1 MHIHYYALKRIADDL
16 NRRAAGGVLGEAFTQ
31 DRDQLV
37 IGLGAPTEDIWLR
50 VSCGAPLPYL
60 WPGTQFNKAR
70 KNVKSMFNSLLG
82 LSLQRIH
89 AIPNERVIVIDLDQG
104 HQLALKMHGLQSN
117 VLHLHH
123 GVVVDRFRQ
132 NSDSDLEFQ
141 IQPGEWNHAAI
152 TDPEMEGKPVPERLR
167 AVSPMLDKHFAPVVE
182 QAMNRG
188 MDFKLALDQALQAAE
203 DETLHLLRRHDRI
216 QLLLLAADDAPTI
229 RIQGFHNALNIFLR
243 TFHQYQGYARLYEEV
258 RKPLDRHLQRLRGQI
273 DSFCTSIDTIANER
287 PPEEI
292 GHILMAQLHLLTQGM
307 EEVELMDIYHNTPIK
322 IKLKPDL
329 NPQQNAE
336 QFYQKQKKHR
346 ARVKHLEEQIER
358 LDQELSQFDAAA
370 KIFQDLPMPQ
380 NLDLTAEGLESTV
393 LRRMNAFATEY
404 LPLVQTGKAA
414 NPAQKHGFIELQK
427 DGYTILIGKNAK
439 QNDALTFGY
448 ARKDDLWL
456 HARDVTGSHVII
468 RNPALTPIPGPVLE
482 FAAAAAA
489 RHSKRKHETLVPVQ
503 YTERKYVRK
512 VKQGAPGQVIVER
525 EKVVMVEPLPEG
537 QS

>member
-1 MHIHYYALKRIADDL
+1 MHIHYFALKRIAEDL
-16 NRRAAGGVLGEAFTQ
+16 HRRAAGGILGEAFTQ

-50 VSCGAPLPYL
+50 VSCGAPIPYL
-60 WPGTQFNKAR
+60 WPSSQFNKAR
-70 KNVKSMFNSLLG
+70 KNVKSMFTSLLG
-82 LSLQRIH
+82 LGLLRIH
-89 AIPNERVIVIDLDQG
+89 AIPNERVIVIDLEQG

-123 GVVVDRFRQ
+123 GVVVERFRQ
-132 NSDSDLEFQ
+132 NADSDLEFQ
-141 IQPGEWNHAAI
+141 IRDGEWNANAI
-152 TDPEMEGKPVPERLR
+152 TDPDMVGMPVAERLR

-182 QAMNRG
+182 QAMQHG
-188 MDFKLALDQALQAAE
+188 LDFQAALAQAIQAAE
-203 DETLHLLRRHDRI
+203 DDTLHLLRRHDRI
-216 QLLLLAADDAPTI
+216 QLLLLAGADAPTI
-229 RIQGFHNALNIFLR
+229 HIQGFHNALNIFLR

-258 RKPLDRHLQRLRGQI
+258 RKPLDRHLQRLHGQI

-292 GHILMAQLHLLTQGM
+292 GHILMAQLHLVTQGM
-307 EEVELMDIYHNTPIK
+307 EEIELMDIYHNTPIK

-370 KIFQDLPMPQ
+370 KAFRELPLPQDL
-380 NLDLTAEGLESTV
+380 NLTADGLDSIV

-404 LPLVQTGKAA
+404 LPLVQTGKTA
-414 NPAQKHGFIELQK
+414 NPAQKHGFIEMQK

-468 RNPALTPIPGPVLE
+468 RNPTLGPIPNGVLE
-482 FAAAAAA
+482 YAAAAAA
-489 RHSKRKHETLVPVQ
+489 RHSKRRHESLVPVQ

-525 EKVVMVEPLPEG
+525 EKVVMVEPLPVG
-537 QS
+537 QT